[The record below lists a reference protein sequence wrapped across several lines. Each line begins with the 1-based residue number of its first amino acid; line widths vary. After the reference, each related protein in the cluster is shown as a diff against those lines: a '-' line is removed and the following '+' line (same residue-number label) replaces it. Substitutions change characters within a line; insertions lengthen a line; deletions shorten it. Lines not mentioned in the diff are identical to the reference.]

1 MSKCAGSGIIGTRKK
16 ARKKPH
22 GKADQFYRYRIREP
36 QKEDEAG
43 RISGEDGER
52 NSVGKMGGYH
62 RAVLSGRKT
71 RQTTA
76 EHRENAEDY
85 LLQNWFSL
93 SDEGIEDAIYDSY
106 AMKQF
111 MGVNFGA
118 NKQVPDATT
127 LCKFRQLLN
136 AHGIPERLF
145 AEVQDILS
153 SEGKMVHGGSIVDAT
168 IGIVNISAV
177 EKSPKN
183 ETE

>member
-1 MSKCAGSGIIGTRKK
+1 M
-16 ARKKPH
+16 
-22 GKADQFYRYRIREP
+22 
-36 QKEDEAG
+36 
-43 RISGEDGER
+43 
-52 NSVGKMGGYH
+52 
-62 RAVLSGRKT
+62 
-71 RQTTA
+71 
-76 EHRENAEDY
+76 
-85 LLQNWFSL
+85 FSL

-145 AEVQDILS
+145 AEVHDILS